1 MVYLH
6 IQTLPSRSAEIR
18 HSPKISVRAFLHR
31 FTTVAGYIVEL
42 PSVIHLRDTTDTTK
56 AVAPY
61 KDSELANIMKH
72 AFSLKWQTQYDLG
85 HKAPPTVEYLQNA
98 MEKIEV
104 AFPLQNMNGS
114 SKNGGKPGKMSSL
127 NDKIPK
133 KKSTHAK
140 HEKPAGKSCALCKKF
155 GGVSA
160 THNTNDCKKWDSKG
174 NLKKGFKGRV
184 DTETPPGTGNS
195 YAQLFAETEKLKA
208 KGKKLKKALKKSV
221 RRKGRVIFTTFP
233 MIFAHS
239 ILSLRYAVSNT
250 ETKGFPLF
258 PRRH

>member
-1 MVYLH
+1 MLKTVFPNNAAEMQKFYL
-6 IQTLPSRSAEIR
+6 TLIR
-18 HSPKISVRAFLHR
+18 HSPKISVRAFLQR
-31 FTTVAGYIVEL
+31 FTTVAGYVVEL
-42 PSVIHLRDTTDTTK
+42 PGVIHSRDATDTTK

-61 KDSELANIMKH
+61 EDSELANIMKH

-104 AFPLQNMNGS
+104 AFPLQNANGS
-114 SKNGGKPGKMSSL
+114 SKNSGKPGKMSSL

-155 GGVSA
+155 GGASA

-184 DTETPPGTGNS
+184 DTETPPGTGKS

-208 KGKKLKKALKKSV
+208 KGKKLKKALKKSA
-221 RRKGRVIFTTFP
+221 RRKRK
-233 MIFAHS
+233 
-239 ILSLRYAVSNT
+239 YADSDSDT
-250 ETKGFPLF
+250 SDSDSE
-258 PRRH
+258 